1 MRLSI
6 FHLFQTH
13 LCFLLLQTAS
23 SHPFPI
29 FLPIYGSERSVRN
42 TQHGP
47 CFPWWT
53 LTDASLNSQF
63 LPRAWRVPPTVRGE
77 LEKERQQSCESGER
91 GGGLSYT
98 EEGLGTFGLS
108 LHRESPGG
116 GSHQSVL
123 SPMVRVTICFLKIIP
138 DSILSWFHSLPRD
151 ETVWLWGNNS
161 WASHHD
167 GSSVKLHIVDYF
179 FCLFLN
185 LYNENMWKPILGP
198 SGPSREVECHRDVS

>member
-6 FHLFQTH
+6 FHLFQRH

-42 TQHGP
+42 NQHGP

-63 LPRAWRVPPTVRGE
+63 LPRAWRVPPTIGEGEATILWVWREGRG
-77 LEKERQQSCESGER
+77 LVIHR
-91 GGGLSYT
+91 GGTRNFWAQPSQRIT
-98 EEGLGTFGLS
+98 W
-108 LHRESPGG
+108 R

-198 SGPSREVECHRDVS
+198 SGPSREVECHRDLS